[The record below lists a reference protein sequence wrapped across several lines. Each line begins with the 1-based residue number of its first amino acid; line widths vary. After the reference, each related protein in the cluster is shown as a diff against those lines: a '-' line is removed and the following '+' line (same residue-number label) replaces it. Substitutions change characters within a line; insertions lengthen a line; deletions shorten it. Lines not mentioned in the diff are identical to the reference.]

1 MSKQTTDKKR
11 EVNFWYNIGDG
22 YGIIGCGY
30 YCECGINT
38 RFISPGARCEGCGE
52 VITDPNPLED

>member
-1 MSKQTTDKKR
+1 MSKQATDKKR

-38 RFISPGARCEGCGE
+38 RFISPGARCEGCGK